1 MLTEGLA
8 QTRGELFSQ
17 QRVLRDILD
26 SIAREKP
33 KERLSKQEFF
43 LRNSA
48 ETDRRIKQLQK
59 NIEELEAKQ
68 KEMIAEVLKIKRF
81 KEGLERLREQAKKKF
96 IEAEEKIEQ
105 KQLDEMATQ
114 SFTRESIGL
123 QEIKR

>member
-17 QRVLRDILD
+17 QRVLRDIFD
-26 SIAREKP
+26 SITREKP
-33 KERLSKQEFF
+33 KERLSRQEFF
-43 LRNSA
+43 LCNSA

-59 NIEELEAKQ
+59 SIEELEARQ
-68 KEMIAEVLKIKRF
+68 KEMIAEVLKIRRF

-114 SFTRESIGL
+114 RFTRESIGL

>member
-26 SIAREKP
+26 SIAQEKP
-33 KERLSKQEFF
+33 KERLSRQEFF

-59 NIEELEAKQ
+59 SIEELEAKQ
-68 KEMIAEVLKIKRF
+68 KEMIAEVLKIRRF

-105 KQLDEMATQ
+105 NQLDEMATQ